1 MCNHRTR
8 SGQESWYGSPQKDKN
23 DDYPNGLACEFV
35 QKAKKANKPSDA
47 SAMIEMDIELDRL
60 QLEGTGEFYNDMV
73 GVLDKF

>member
-1 MCNHRTR
+1 M
-8 SGQESWYGSPQKDKN
+8 
-23 DDYPNGLACEFV
+23 
-35 QKAKKANKPSDA
+35 QKAKKPNESSDA